1 MIHLTDREWEQAGHY
16 DAFHTAR
23 AASPLVSELYARA
36 MGDAYPA
43 EVAPYSSCDWPLLGT
58 LTSRLKL
65 RPGQLLADIGCG
77 TGGVGL
83 WLARALNT
91 RLVGIDVSAKAV
103 RLALER
109 RTDFVGEERAH
120 FAVGS
125 LETTGLPDTCAHALI
140 CIDAL
145 SNAADRIAALTEF
158 HRILAPGGRA
168 VMTRTLP
175 AGGRT
180 EVRTQARAAGLTVE
194 HIDTRPGE
202 PELWHRVYQL
212 WTMHEDRLRL
222 ELGHD
227 QAANMLAEAHRMQPR
242 LATRRALIVTL
253 RRPGPRRGKHT
264 RA

>member
-1 MIHLTDREWEQAGHY
+1 MTHLTDRELEQAGHY
-16 DAFHTAR
+16 DAFHAAR
-23 AASPLVSELYARA
+23 AESPLVSELYARA

-103 RLALER
+103 RLAIER
-109 RTDFVGEERAH
+109 RADFVGDERAH
-120 FAVGS
+120 FTVGS
-125 LETTGLPDTCAHALI
+125 LETTGLPDACAHGLI

-145 SNAADRIAALTEF
+145 FNAADRIAALTEF
-158 HRILAPGGRA
+158 HRVLAPGGRA
-168 VMTRTLP
+168 VLTRTLP

-180 EVRTQARAAGLTVE
+180 EVRAQARAAGLTVE
-194 HIDTRPGE
+194 HIDTRHGE
-202 PELWHRVYQL
+202 PDLWHRVYQL
-212 WTMHEDRLRL
+212 WRVNEDRLRL
-222 ELGHD
+222 ELGPD

-242 LATRRALIVTL
+242 LATRRAVIVTL
-253 RRPGPRRGKHT
+253 RRPAPSRRTRT